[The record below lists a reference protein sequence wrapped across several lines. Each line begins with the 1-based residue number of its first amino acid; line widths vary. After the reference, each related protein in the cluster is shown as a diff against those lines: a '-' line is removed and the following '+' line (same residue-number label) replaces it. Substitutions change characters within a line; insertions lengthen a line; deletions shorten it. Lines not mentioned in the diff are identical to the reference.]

1 MLLKLK
7 RSAFLAFGMAFL
19 LDACSSDNPA
29 GTSSGSSGA
38 GTGNTIAGEAS
49 KALKKKGGG
58 RSDRRGVPSGK
69 SAYEG

>member
-7 RSAFLAFGMAFL
+7 QSAFLAFGMAFL

-29 GTSSGSSGA
+29 GTSGGSSGA

-49 KALKKKGGG
+49 KALKKGGG
-58 RSDRRGVPSGK
+58 
-69 SAYEG
+69 